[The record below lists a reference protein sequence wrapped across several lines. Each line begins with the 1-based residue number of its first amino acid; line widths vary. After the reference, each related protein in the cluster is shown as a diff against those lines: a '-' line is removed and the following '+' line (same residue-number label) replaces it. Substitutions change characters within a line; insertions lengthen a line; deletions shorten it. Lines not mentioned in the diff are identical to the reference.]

1 MNDSLR
7 FHRRLAARILQA
19 AGVAAIAVP
28 VAHPL
33 GCGGTV
39 VVDGEPEGQG
49 GQGGAS
55 SSQSSASSSSQGPM
69 SSSGAFTSSTSDGS
83 SSASGSTGSG
93 PPPLPGVQC
102 FTWSANK
109 ECPTTGEAAN
119 YMISC
124 VPETNY
130 QYPTAIGGPYQDDGG
145 SCCYDVVWDDCG
157 KVGRPFSSGGAART
171 ADARTSA
178 RPWGTGEASSTAA
191 PRRGRLSIEERAA
204 LAEAWTKDALFEH
217 ASIASFARFALEL
230 MAVGAPAELVDAAH
244 AAARD
249 EVRHAGLCFALAS
262 AYRGSPVAPGPLDF
276 GGSVAIASDLAAIA
290 AATVREGCID
300 ETIAAMIAAEQRDR
314 AADPAVRAALEVI
327 AEDES
332 RHAELAWR
340 TVAWALEVGGAEV
353 RAAVERAFIEGA
365 RAVDVLPVEPTGP
378 ALADHGRL
386 GAERTRVARI
396 TALDA
401 VVRPCWEALL
411 ARRVPVPAGDPE
423 MLGAVVQELAP
434 AGR

>member
-19 AGVAAIAVP
+19 AGIAALAVP

-33 GCGGTV
+33 ACGGTV

-55 SSQSSASSSSQGPM
+55 TSQSSASSSSQGPM
-69 SSSGAFTSSTSDGS
+69 SSSGAFASSSGDGS
-83 SSASGSTGSG
+83 SSASGSTGSA
-93 PPPLPGVQC
+93 PPPLPAKQC
-102 FTWSANK
+102 FPWPDNK
-109 ECPTTGEAAN
+109 ECPTTGEASN
-119 YMISC
+119 YMVSC

-130 QYPTAIGGPYQDDGG
+130 QYPTAIGGPYQDEG
-145 SCCYDVVWDDCG
+145 SCCYDVTWDDCG
-157 KVGRPFSSGGAART
+157 KVGRPFSNGSAART
-171 ADARTSA
+171 ADAQASA
-178 RPWGTGEASSTAA
+178 RPWGAGQASTAA
-191 PRRGRLSIEERAA
+191 APRLDLLSLEERAA
-204 LAEAWTKDALFEH
+204 LADAWTKDALFEH

-276 GGSVAIASDLAAIA
+276 AGSVAIASDLAAIA

-314 AADPAVRAALEVI
+314 AADPAVRAALAVI

-396 TALDA
+396 TGLDA

-411 ARRVPVPAGDPE
+411 ARRAPVPAGDPE